1 MKRTKMARSHNNDN
15 DNDDHLDERAP
26 LLGGGGGSNR
36 PTIDGFDTIST
47 NNHNNNNHCGH
58 DDDDDDRRRREEDD
72 DDNKSPT
79 VADSPTTVNGNEE
92 EEQESPTRDV
102 APPPPP
108 PTSAPSTP
116 PPVPQAVVKADM
128 EMAWSE
134 PAGLRVRRQNDENLI
149 IFRRAVGINSELN
162 SGADA
167 RSLEEGRRHA
177 AGIYAA
183 TLQAQ
188 RSKALMYTLIR
199 TYIPNFLPF
208 PFFFWVFPPGFP
220 VGNGVNWKGREER
233 EDREAGVDKGVWK
246 APPFCSALWRETLH
260 LSVLSMP
267 KC

>member
-1 MKRTKMARSHNNDN
+1 MKRTKMAHSHNNDN
-15 DNDDHLDERAP
+15 DNDNDDHIDERAP
-26 LLGGGGGSNR
+26 LLGGSSR
-36 PTIDGFDTIST
+36 PTINGFDTIS
-47 NNHNNNNHCGH
+47 NNNNNNNNCGHH
-58 DDDDDDRRRREEDD
+58 DDDGRRRED

-79 VADSPTTVNGNEE
+79 VADSPTTVDGNEE
-92 EEQESPTRDV
+92 EQLSPIRDV
-102 APPPPP
+102 APPP
-108 PTSAPSTP
+108 TSAPATP

-134 PAGLRVRRQNDENLI
+134 PAGLRVRRQNDENLV

-199 TYIPNFLPF
+199 TYPYFLPSPFSFVF
-208 PFFFWVFPPGFP
+208 PFWFSCWNRMGLEMV
-220 VGNGVNWKGREER
+220 
-233 EDREAGVDKGVWK
+233 
-246 APPFCSALWRETLH
+246 
-260 LSVLSMP
+260 
-267 KC
+267 